1 MEKVA
6 AKLIRETCHKERE
19 ENRLENLQLIS
30 LQMNEHLNM
39 QLPEVEEQTLN
50 ISGLQ

>member
-1 MEKVA
+1 VTNVEYLTIMHKKVMEKVA

-30 LQMNEHLNM
+30 L
-39 QLPEVEEQTLN
+39 
-50 ISGLQ
+50 